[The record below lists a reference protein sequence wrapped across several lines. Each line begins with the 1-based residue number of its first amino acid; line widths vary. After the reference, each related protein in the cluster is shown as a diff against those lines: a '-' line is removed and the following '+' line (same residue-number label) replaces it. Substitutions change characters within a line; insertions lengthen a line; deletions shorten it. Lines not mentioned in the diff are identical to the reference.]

1 MRLDQIGLDQIRLD
15 QVRDQIRLRLDQIG
29 LDQIRLDQIMQIGL
43 DYIYRLD
50 QIRFRLDWIRLD
62 RIGCRQDQIIQT
74 RLDLDQIGLDQI
86 RLGQIRLDRQIDRQ
100 ILAVS
105 DSLMQFLHDMLDLIP
120 AACLQAAKCPPSQSR
135 RRPSDKLL
143 PKSRTKSGRCACTFS
158 TREPNK

>member
-1 MRLDQIGLDQIRLD
+1 MRLDQIGLDQIRLGQSLD
-15 QVRDQIRLRLDQIG
+15 QVKIRLDRIRLA
-29 LDQIRLDQIMQIGL
+29 QIRLDYVDRIRL
-43 DYIYRLD
+43 YIYRLD

-74 RLDLDQIGLDQI
+74 IDQIWTRLDQVRLDQI
-86 RLGQIRLDRQIDRQ
+86 RQTDRQ

-158 TREPNK
+158 TWEPNK